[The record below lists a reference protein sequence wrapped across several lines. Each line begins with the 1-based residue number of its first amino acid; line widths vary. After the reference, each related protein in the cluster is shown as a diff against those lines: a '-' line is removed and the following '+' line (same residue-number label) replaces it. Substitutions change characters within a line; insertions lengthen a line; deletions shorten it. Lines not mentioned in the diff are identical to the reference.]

1 MSKLKRSS
9 SCEFLAQHH
18 YRMAEVYAVHRL
30 PRSRSAR
37 KKSVQWCTD
46 LEQVRYYRPHRSK
59 SEVIKRKIK
68 KALSV
73 NKDRFNDLTFIK
85 DIRPK
90 VGFNCM
96 ASKSWDSEWNFDDYN
111 TQWDVLFDLYATK

>member
-1 MSKLKRSS
+1 MSKKRSS

-18 YRMAEVYAVHRL
+18 CRMAEVYAVHRM
-30 PRSRSAR
+30 PRSSSAR

-68 KALSV
+68 KAF
-73 NKDRFNDLTFIK
+73 KKERFNDMVFIK

-90 VGFNCM
+90 VGLNCM
-96 ASKSWDSEWNFDDYN
+96 AGKSWDSEWNFDDYN
-111 TQWDVLFDLYATK
+111 AQWDVLFDLYANK